1 MQTTPMVACDTNGHT
16 YSRLAFT
23 AQRGECA
30 ATVQMHSRTSIL
42 KFEGRNSPDAKAFVL
57 CWASRHLECSFEDV
71 GVKGTRQV
79 PIWEGTKKL
88 KKSKF
93 DQIRPAN
100 VERGF

>member
-1 MQTTPMVACDTNGHT
+1 MC
-16 YSRLAFT
+16 
-23 AQRGECA
+23 
-30 ATVQMHSRTSIL
+30 
-42 KFEGRNSPDAKAFVL
+42 RNSPYAKAFVL
-57 CWASRHLECSFEDV
+57 HWASRHLECSFEDV

-100 VERGF
+100 VEKRILETESQEAPSVKARLEYFHLMRLRATHSAFVFPAL